1 MRDYL
6 IPLERSK
13 VLARSFSNSNYHLEK
28 VPVSVI
34 VATKNNEKTLEKCL
48 ESIKRNNPAEIIV
61 VDGLSSD
68 KTVEIA
74 RKYATKIMSD
84 NGKGLAF
91 ARQLGAQYA
100 KEDWVSYTDA
110 DTIIPEGCYE
120 VMLKEIK
127 KNQWAGIHAQILAPK
142 ITSYWEWAEDQV
154 FKATFNKER
163 ETNYIGTIVS
173 IYKKNLI
180 LKYKFDPFLGGAC
193 EDGDLCFRISRAGYK
208 FGVSSAFAYHCHRSS
223 LRAFIKQR
231 FSYGQGGAR
240 FNWRNKTIRWL
251 GSLMGNF
258 YLILI
263 EIKNRRLKM
272 IPFLLVSGT
281 AMFLG
286 ASTESLWLLISSFQK
301 SIGFNRKW
309 SIENESQN

>member
-1 MRDYL
+1 L
-6 IPLERSK
+6 K
-13 VLARSFSNSNYHLEK
+13 K
-28 VPVSVI
+28 VPISVI

-48 ESIKRNNPAEIIV
+48 ESIRSNNPAEIIV

-68 KTVEIA
+68 STVEIA
-74 RKYATKIMSD
+74 RKYATKILSD
-84 NGKGLAF
+84 SGKGLAF

-142 ITSYWEWAEDQV
+142 ITNYWEWAEDQV
-154 FKATFNKER
+154 FKTTFNRQR

-173 IYKKNLI
+173 IYDRDLI
-180 LKYKFDPFLGGAC
+180 LKYRFDPFLGRAC

-208 FGVSSAFAYHCHRSS
+208 FGISSAFAYHYPRSN
-223 LRAFIKQR
+223 LRSFIIQR
-231 FSYGQGGAR
+231 FQYGQGGAR
-240 FNWRNKTIRWL
+240 FNWKNRTIRWL

-263 EIKNRRLKM
+263 EIRNLRLKM
-272 IPFLLVSGT
+272 VPFLLVSWT

-286 ASTESLWLLISSFQK
+286 ASTEFLWLLISIPK
-301 SIGFNRKW
+301 NLGFNRKW
-309 SIENESQN
+309 SIANER